1 MYCPLQWMKEQG
13 IASVRLPISYYHFIP
28 GHPDPNVQA
37 MMKGTEYEFF
47 APIYQ
52 SAFNCIRRTIEKA
65 AQYEIGVL
73 IDLHAAPG
81 GQNSD
86 GHSGL
91 SGGKANFYNS
101 VNMKKTTLIL
111 RAIVDTFGQ
120 MENVTGLELI
130 NEPQDNCK
138 LADWYKE
145 VIKQVHQNTASPNIP
160 LILGDCWNTSKYTS
174 LIVSNNEVAA
184 PVILDHHL
192 YRCFTPGD
200 CHKSAA
206 HHAADIEPGKNGPT
220 DNFLRDS
227 SFKLGKNLIIG
238 EWSAA
243 LNPGSFQGQ
252 EGHKKELQQA
262 WARAQ
267 LSAFNQHCAGHFFWT
282 LKKEGNTDVGW
293 CLYSAIERDILPLGL
308 GRPRQGMDIDKLE
321 ERGRQ
326 ELENNYKGHVD
337 YWNQHAKGK
346 QMHHEF
352 YRDGFAQI
360 YKDCVEF
367 YRWCGD
373 EIGFTSQWVKVRTN
387 SHSQEKGGQGDW
399 EFRDGGNK
407 AIECFLR
414 ALWS

>member
-1 MYCPLQWMKEQG
+1 MKGQG
-13 IASVRLPISYYHFIP
+13 ITTVRLPISYYHFLP
-28 GHPDPNVQA
+28 GHPDPTVQGLI
-37 MMKGTEYEFF
+37 KGTEYESF
-47 APIYQ
+47 ATIYQ
-52 SAFNCIRRTIEKA
+52 SAFNCIQRTIEKA

-81 GQNSD
+81 AQNSD

-91 SGGKANFYNS
+91 SNGKANFYNS
-101 VNMKKTTLIL
+101 TNMKKTASIL
-111 RAIVDTFGQ
+111 RAIVDTYGK
-120 MENVTGLELI
+120 MENVTGVELI

-138 LADWYKE
+138 LTDWYKE
-145 VIKQVHQNTASPNIP
+145 VIKQLHRETSCPTLP
-160 LILGDCWNTSKYTS
+160 LILSDCWNTNKYAEIITS
-174 LIVSNNEVAA
+174 TNQAAA

-192 YRCFTPGD
+192 YRCFTSQD

-220 DNFLRDS
+220 EHFLHES
-227 SFKLGKNLIIG
+227 CHKLDKNIIIG

-243 LNPGSFQGQ
+243 LNPGSFHSQ
-252 EGHKKELQQA
+252 EGNKHQLQRV

-267 LSAFNQHCAGHFFWT
+267 LGAFNQHCAGQFFWT

-308 GRPRQGMDIDKLE
+308 GRPQQGVDIGQLE

-326 ELENNYKGHVD
+326 ELESNYKGHVD
-337 YWNQHAKGK
+337 YWSKNAKGK
-346 QMHHEF
+346 EMYHEN
-352 YRDGFAQI
+352 YREGFTQI
-360 YKDCVEF
+360 YKDCIDF

-373 EIGFTSQWVKVRTN
+373 EIGFSPQWVKQRN
-387 SHSQEKGGQGDW
+387 SSHSQDKGNEGEW

-407 AIECFLR
+407 AIECFLQ